1 MMAENLSS
9 DGATRL
15 ASIAADIAYIRL
27 ISIAVDIAL
36 VGLACVYLFLWHGLG
51 AWSMGL
57 GMFIG
62 MPLLLIAILLYGVAV
77 ARDLKRR
84 GAL

>member
-1 MMAENLSS
+1 MPENSPS
-9 DGATRL
+9 VGVTRL
-15 ASIAADIAYIRL
+15 IG
-27 ISIAVDIAL
+27 IAVDIAL
-36 VGLACVYLFLWHGLG
+36 VGLVCVYLFLWHGLG

-62 MPLLLIAILLYGVAV
+62 MPLLLIAILLYVVAV
-77 ARDLKRR
+77 ARDMKRR

>member
-1 MMAENLSS
+1 MPENLPSV
-9 DGATRL
+9 GVT
-15 ASIAADIAYIRL
+15 RL
-27 ISIAVDIAL
+27 ISTAVDIAL
-36 VGLACVYLFLWHGLG
+36 VGLVCVYLFLWHGMG

-62 MPLLLIAILLYGVAV
+62 MPLLLIALLLYVVAV
-77 ARDLKRR
+77 ARDMKRR